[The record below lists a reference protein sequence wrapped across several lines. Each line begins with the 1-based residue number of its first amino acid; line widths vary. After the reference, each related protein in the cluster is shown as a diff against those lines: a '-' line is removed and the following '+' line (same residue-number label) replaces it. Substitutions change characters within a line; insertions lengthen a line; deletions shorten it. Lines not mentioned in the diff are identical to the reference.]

1 MRHSTR
7 RMALLTELSLAFA
20 TELLRPFGLSL
31 RSIEPLTAGSVN
43 SNFRLT
49 DAAGKVYFARLYE
62 EQDHAGAVREHTL
75 VAALDEAGVPVVR
88 ALVDAQGASLADF
101 QGKAFAV
108 FPWVEG
114 EILCQGR
121 VTVAACRELGAAL
134 ARVHQCSS
142 RAPALPEG
150 RFRIPDLRER
160 LKRVEAAG
168 RTALLPAVST
178 IRERL
183 EHYEEKR
190 AQNLAQGICH
200 GDLFRDN
207 VLWQGPRL
215 SALLDFE
222 SACKSNFAY
231 DLMVTALAWCYGSEF
246 DLSLV
251 QALFS
256 GYRSVRP
263 VPAAEVAALRSEGA
277 IACLRFATTRLT
289 DFSLRVADGATP
301 VRDYRR
307 FLERM
312 TAIEGGA
319 LDGCFSVLEA

>member
-1 MRHSTR
+1 
-7 RMALLTELSLAFA
+7 MALLTELSLTFA
-20 TELLRPFGLSL
+20 SQLLQPFGVVL
-31 RSIEPLTAGSVN
+31 RSIEPLSVGSVN

-49 DAAGKVYFARLYE
+49 DSVGRVYFARLYE
-62 EQDHAGAVREHTL
+62 EQDHAGAVREHAL

-88 ALVDAQGASLADF
+88 ALIDANGSSLADF

-121 VTVAACRELGAAL
+121 VTATACAALGAAL

-168 RTALLPAVST
+168 RTALLPAVSS

-183 EHYEEKR
+183 DHYESVR
-190 AQNLAQGICH
+190 AENLEQGICH

-246 DLSLV
+246 DLELV
-251 QALFS
+251 SALFH
-256 GYRSVRP
+256 GYRSVRA
-263 VPAAEVAALRSEGA
+263 VPAAEVAALRNEGA
-277 IACLRFATTRLT
+277 VACLRFATTRLT
-289 DFSLRVADGATP
+289 DFSLRVPDGATP

-307 FLERM
+307 FLARM
-312 TAIEGGA
+312 AAIERGA
-319 LDGCFSVLEA
+319 LDACFPVLGA

>member
-1 MRHSTR
+1 
-7 RMALLTELSLAFA
+7 MALLTELSLASA
-20 TELLRPFGLSL
+20 IPLARAFGLQL
-31 RSIEPLTAGSVN
+31 RSIEALTQGSVN

-62 EQDHAGAVREHTL
+62 EQDHAGAVREHAL
-75 VAALDEAGVPVVR
+75 VAALDAAGVPVVR
-88 ALVDAQGASLADF
+88 ALTNQDGGSLSDF

-108 FPWVEG
+108 FPWLDG

-121 VTVAACRELGAAL
+121 VTAAACRELGVAL
-134 ARVHQCSS
+134 ARVHLCSS

-168 RTALLPAVST
+168 RASLLPAVSR

-183 EHYEEKR
+183 DYYQSAR
-190 AQNLAQGICH
+190 AQNLEQGICH

-222 SACKSNFAY
+222 SACSNNFAY

-246 DLSLV
+246 ELPLV
-251 QALFS
+251 QALFD
-256 GYRSVRP
+256 GYRSARP
-263 VPAAEVAALRSEGA
+263 VPAVEVRAMRSEGA
-277 IACLRFATTRLT
+277 IGCLRFASTRLT
-289 DFSLRVADGATP
+289 DFSLRVPDGATP
-301 VRDYRR
+301 ARDYQR
-307 FLERM
+307 FLARM
-312 TAIEGGA
+312 SDIEGGA
-319 LDGCFSVLEA
+319 LDGCIASLGV

>member
-1 MRHSTR
+1 
-7 RMALLTELSLAFA
+7 MALLTELSLCSAA
-20 TELLRPFGLSL
+20 DLVEPFGLAL

-43 SNFRLT
+43 SNFRLI
-49 DAAGKVYFARLYE
+49 DGAGKVYFARLYE
-62 EQDHAGAVREHTL
+62 EQDHAGAVREHAL
-75 VAALDEAGVPVVR
+75 VAALDDAGVPVVR
-88 ALVDAQGASLADF
+88 ALTTASGESLSAF

-114 EILCQGR
+114 EILCYGR
-121 VTVAACRELGAAL
+121 VTATVCSELGAAL
-134 ARVHQCSS
+134 ARVHLSSS

-168 RTALLPAVST
+168 RTALLPAVTT

-183 EHYEEKR
+183 EHYEAER
-190 AQNLAQGICH
+190 ARGLEEGICH

-231 DLMVTALAWCYGSEF
+231 DLMTTALAWCYGSDF
-246 DLSLV
+246 DVTLV

-256 GYRSVRP
+256 GYRSVRA
-263 VPAAEVAALRSEGA
+263 VPAAEVAALRTEGA

-289 DFSLRVADGATP
+289 DFSLRVPDGATP

-307 FLERM
+307 FLSRM
-312 TAIEGGA
+312 TAIESGA
-319 LDGCFSVLEA
+319 LDGCFAMLGI